1 MASRGLKNLD
11 YPKDSRCPKVI
22 VIFQVRVGGGGG
34 GAYVPGTLLDV
45 YLAEN
50 LLLVLYQQVFQ
61 SSLKISQTGVS

>member
-1 MASRGLKNLD
+1 MPPWPPPPPGYGLDIIKFMFMLG
-11 YPKDSRCPKVI
+11 R
-22 VIFQVRVGGGGG
+22 G

-45 YLAEN
+45 YLAEK